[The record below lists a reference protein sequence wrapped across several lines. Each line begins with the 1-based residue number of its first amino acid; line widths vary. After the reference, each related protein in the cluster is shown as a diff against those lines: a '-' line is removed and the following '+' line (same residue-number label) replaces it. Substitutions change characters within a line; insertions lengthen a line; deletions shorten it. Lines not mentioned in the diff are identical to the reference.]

1 MRRAIFQ
8 NRTLHQNV
16 FDVRLIEEML
26 DRVGFGIS
34 DVMTT
39 RADLFT
45 LATKNPEAASLPTRH
60 AHDAVGSS

>member
-1 MRRAIFQ
+1 MRRAIF
-8 NRTLHQNV
+8 RTGTLHQNL

-45 LATKNPEAASLPTRH
+45 LATKTREAASLPTRYP
-60 AHDAVGSS
+60 HDALGSS